1 MNQQSGEPAKA
12 VLSESD
18 GWAIYNED
26 CITGMPERLAP
37 NSVDL
42 CVTSIPFADL
52 FMYSGKTTDVGNSGD
67 AGTNIAESMFGLHLR
82 FFCERL
88 FDAMKPGANACI
100 HIQQLITY
108 KVQHG
113 FAGRRD
119 FRGATI
125 DVFRAAGF
133 DYHAEISIPKNP
145 QVIAQRQKLHSL
157 LFKTA
162 RENARALAPAVNDF
176 VIVFKKPGDE
186 VAPIAALKDEKNPDG
201 WITPDEWISWA
212 RGTWTDINE
221 IDVLENHRQG
231 KDEGDEK
238 HVCPLQLEV
247 IRRCV
252 KLYSNPGELVLD
264 PFNGI
269 GSTTFIAYQLGRRSV
284 GFELKDSYFHLSI
297 RNTGR
302 ALEDGAQFED
312 QLAMEFA

>member
-1 MNQQSGEPAKA
+1 MNETEAHGGDWS
-12 VLSESD
+12 
-18 GWAIYNED
+18 IYNMD
-26 CITGMPERLAP
+26 CIAGMPEALQP
-37 NSVDL
+37 DEVDL

-52 FMYSGKTTDVGNSGD
+52 FMYSGKTEDVGNSGD
-67 AGTNIAESMFGLHLR
+67 AGTNITESMFGLHLR

-88 FDAMKPGANACI
+88 FEVMKPGAVACI
-100 HIQQLITY
+100 HIQQLLTY

-119 FRGATI
+119 FRGSTI
-125 DVFRAAGF
+125 DIFRAAGF

-145 QVIAQRQKLHSL
+145 QIIAQRQKLHSL
-157 LFKTA
+157 QFKTA
-162 RENARALAPAVNDF
+162 RTNARALAPAVNDF
-176 VIVFKKPGDE
+176 VVVFRKPGDHPD
-186 VAPIAALKDEKNPDG
+186 PIRALQDEQNPDG
-201 WITPDEWISWA
+201 WITPNEWIAWA
-212 RGTWTDINE
+212 QGTWVGINE

-252 KLYSNPGELVLD
+252 KIWSAPGELVLD

-269 GSTTFIAYQLGRRSV
+269 GSTTFIARQLGRRAV
-284 GFELKDSYFHLSI
+284 GFELKESYFDLSV

-302 ALEDGAQFED
+302 ALESGAMFED
-312 QLAMEFA
+312 QLAMEIA